1 MQFMA
6 YLLQNDAELVPPTL
20 IEAVDQILVGVWNG
34 N

>member
-6 YLLQNDAELVPPTL
+6 YLLQNDSELVPPTL
-20 IEAVDQILVGVWNG
+20 IEAVDQGVWNG